1 LRRRRSQMRYCL
13 IPVVAAVLSLA
24 PLRADEP
31 SPADKLLQGVWRVK
45 VSAEGDAESLFS
57 GELQDAV
64 FVFNKSELTVVTRQN
79 KIYKGAFTAAP
90 GKGEAFTLDFVW
102 SEKKVQGLLAQK
114 KSGVVLCFD
123 KSGKERPAS
132 FQMDSER
139 PTLALVQ
146 LEKLAPDKAANVLSE
161 KETKWV
167 RGFADDFMAALIKEE
182 KRTFRPMLS
191 AEDGLRFNRTI
202 LYDPNDFEYTRI
214 GKEKY
219 YVDYKTYSIDHG
231 EISPSGEEA
240 VFRGTFIG
248 SAALGKEG
256 EIKDKAAKYTLRIK
270 KEEKSGRW
278 AVVAYDFAW
287 VPEKKDK

>member
-1 LRRRRSQMRYCL
+1 MRYCL
-13 IPVVAAVLSLA
+13 IPVVAAVFSLA
-24 PLRADEP
+24 SLRADEP
-31 SPADKLLQGVWRVK
+31 SPADKLTQGVWRVK

-64 FVFNKSELTVVTRQN
+64 FVFNKSELTIVTRQN

-90 GKGEAFTLDFVW
+90 GKGDAFTLDFVW
-102 SEKKVQGLLAQK
+102 GDKKVQGLLAQK

-123 KSGKERPAS
+123 KSGKERPVS

-146 LEKLAPDKAANVLSE
+146 LEKLAPDKAADVLSE

-167 RGFADDFMAALIKEE
+167 RGFADDFMAALGKGVRE
-182 KRTFRPMLS
+182 TYRPMLS
-191 AEDGLRFNRTI
+191 ADEGLSFKRKALDT
-202 LYDPNDFEYTRI
+202 PNDLEMFLDPKTKQR
-214 GKEKY
+214 GGF
-219 YVDYKTYSIDHG
+219 VRFTTYSIDVG
-231 EISPSGEEA
+231 TISPSGEEI
-240 VFRGTFIG
+240 VFRGTFI
-248 SAALGKEG
+248 AD
-256 EIKDKAAKYTLRIK
+256 KDAKYTLRIR

-278 AVVAYDFAW
+278 AVAAFDCEL